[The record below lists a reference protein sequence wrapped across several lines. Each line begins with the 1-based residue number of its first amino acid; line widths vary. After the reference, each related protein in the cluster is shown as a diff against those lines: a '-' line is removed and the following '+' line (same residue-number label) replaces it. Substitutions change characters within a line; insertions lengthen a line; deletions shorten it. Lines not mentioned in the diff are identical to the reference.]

1 LFLFFKKEIL
11 LFLVDLARAMKVLI
25 VEDNRALL
33 DMISAHLGER
43 GFTVDAVR
51 TGGEALERVA
61 GATYDAVV
69 LDLGLPDMDGMDV
82 LRELRERAMTPTLI
96 LTARDGVAH
105 RIAGLDGGA
114 DDYILKPFDLAE
126 FEARL
131 RAVLRRPGLRAPP
144 CPSFGDI
151 SFDIAC
157 HAARVGDRSIELTPR
172 EATLFEALIKN
183 GERILVRDVLA
194 DRLFDLA
201 EDVSANALDAIVSRL
216 RRKLAVLE
224 SSVSIETMR
233 GIGYRLRGGQS
244 GA

>member
-1 LFLFFKKEIL
+1 
-11 LFLVDLARAMKVLI
+11 MKVLI

-51 TGGEALERVA
+51 TGGEALDRV
-61 GATYDAVV
+61 GEATYDAVV

-157 HAARVGDRSIELTPR
+157 RAARVGDRSIELTPR

-183 GERILVRDVLA
+183 GERILVRDLLA

-233 GIGYRLRGGQS
+233 GIGYRLRDGQS